1 MRGALLA
8 ILIFGAAPPAW
19 AAKPAPAQESLQ
31 ATRLARPVQGA
42 AIVVPRDSCG
52 THWTGWVKEI
62 GADVNPCPKGCE
74 RGKRLRLDEHKNSG
88 VTEYQANY
96 ECYLPRLEVPQ
107 PALKPRAA
115 GAPPRQNCGTM
126 WTGWQSDSKSAVN
139 PCPANCERGELRLVN
154 RSLSNGKLTYDMNYQ
169 CYAKDSPAGAAQAT
183 VAGERRQIRAG
194 AIAMQGRWPLRQA
207 SAVLTG
213 YVRMR
218 GRWPVQAAAG
228 TALAAATIRMTG
240 RWPLAADAAAFAT
253 GTVRMT
259 GRWPA
264 ATAQGVVASQAIRMT
279 GRWPLSSNAT
289 LIAASALRMTGRW
302 PPAIADAVIGSD
314 RIRMKGRWPVSAGP
328 TKLTTG
334 AIRMTGRSP
343 P

>member
-126 WTGWQSDSKSAVN
+126 WTGWQSGPKSAAN
-139 PCPANCERGELRLVN
+139 PCPANCERGELRAVN
-154 RSLSNGKLTYDMNYQ
+154 RSLSNGKLAYDMNYQ
-169 CYAKDSPAGAAQAT
+169 CYVKNREIRKSPREAFKPQVVT
-183 VAGERRQIRAG
+183 TD
-194 AIAMQGRWPLRQA
+194 AIL
-207 SAVLTG
+207 LTG
-213 YVRMR
+213 TRRPPFV
-218 GRWPVQAAAG
+218 PVV
-228 TALAAATIRMTG
+228 ATTDPIQ
-240 RWPLAADAAAFAT
+240 LT
-253 GTVRMT
+253 GTRRPPFVPVVVTTDSIELT
-259 GRWPA
+259 GTRRPR
-264 ATAQGVVASQAIRMT
+264 VAPKFEGEIIYRPGTVQ
-279 GRWPLSSNAT
+279 
-289 LIAASALRMTGRW
+289 
-302 PPAIADAVIGSD
+302 PPTP
-314 RIRMKGRWPVSAGP
+314 R
-328 TKLTTG
+328 
-334 AIRMTGRSP
+334 
-343 P
+343 